1 MPIPQPLDPPARL
14 LCGPGL
20 SDVEPSVPAAMRRP
34 MLGHLDSTLK
44 AAPAMPDPSS
54 GSPTPASRTPRGPA
68 WDAALRP
75 AQLRAGLDR
84 ARLEQRR
91 LADARRQRLIAVWLR
106 ELANH

>member
-1 MPIPQPLDPPARL
+1 
-14 LCGPGL
+14 
-20 SDVEPSVPAAMRRP
+20 

-44 AAPAMPDPSS
+44 AATAMPHRSS
-54 GSPTPASRTPRGPA
+54 GSPHPASRTPRGPE

-75 AQLRAGLDR
+75 AEQPAGLNR